1 MDIQLP
7 KYSSY
12 TPVEIELPD
21 FESPDDAARAYY
33 SYEDNPYTEMVDEAT
48 AEQEQSDPDAKPRR
62 YGLSDRELQMLTFT
76 RRREQQEERQQ
87 KQEERQQKQEERQQ
101 KQASTRRRIAGKEK
115 GAWTDMM
122 RQAYRD
128 AGVTNE
134 DMVNILV
141 AQDALESG
149 WGKST
154 VGDYNYGNITTG
166 SQWKGAYKAYYNKEY
181 GKEYKFRSYDTP
193 SDYAKDK
200 LSLLR
205 RLYQVDTGS
214 DDVDTFLKRIGGY
227 NRGGYRYIEDNKNLN
242 VIKDIY
248 KQLS

>member
-21 FESPDDAARAYY
+21 FESPEDAVRSYY
-33 SYEDNPYTEMVDEAT
+33 SYEDNPYAGMVDEAV
-48 AEQEQSDPDAKPRR
+48 AEQEQSDPDTKPRR

-76 RRREQQEERQQ
+76 RRREQ
-87 KQEERQQKQEERQQ
+87 QEERQQ

-193 SDYAKDK
+193 SDFAKDK

-205 RLYQVDTGS
+205 RLYQIDTDR
-214 DDVDTFLKRIGGY
+214 DDIDTFLKRIGGY

>member
-149 WGKST
+149 WG
-154 VGDYNYGNITTG
+154 
-166 SQWKGAYKAYYNKEY
+166 
-181 GKEYKFRSYDTP
+181 
-193 SDYAKDK
+193 
-200 LSLLR
+200 
-205 RLYQVDTGS
+205 
-214 DDVDTFLKRIGGY
+214 
-227 NRGGYRYIEDNKNLN
+227 
-242 VIKDIY
+242 
-248 KQLS
+248 

>member
-1 MDIQLP
+1 MEIQLP
-7 KYSSY
+7 NYSSY
-12 TPVEIELPD
+12 IPVEIELPD
-21 FESPDDAARAYY
+21 FESPDDATRAYY
-33 SYEDNPYTEMVDEAT
+33 SYEDNPYTEMVDEAI
-48 AEQEQSDPDAKPRR
+48 AEQEQSDPNAKPRR

-87 KQEERQQKQEERQQ
+87 RQT
-101 KQASTRRRIAGKEK
+101 STRRRIAGKEK

-154 VGDYNYGNITTG
+154 VGDYKYGNITTG
-166 SQWKGAYKAYYNKEY
+166 SQWKVAYKVYYNKEY
-181 GKEYKFRSYDTP
+181 G
-193 SDYAKDK
+193 
-200 LSLLR
+200 
-205 RLYQVDTGS
+205 
-214 DDVDTFLKRIGGY
+214 
-227 NRGGYRYIEDNKNLN
+227 
-242 VIKDIY
+242 
-248 KQLS
+248 

>member
-21 FESPDDAARAYY
+21 FESPDDAIRSYY
-33 SYEDNPYTEMVDEAT
+33 GYEDNPYAGMVDEAV
-48 AEQEQSDPDAKPRR
+48 AGQERSDPDAKPRR

-76 RRREQQEERQQ
+76 RRREQQDE
-87 KQEERQQKQEERQQ
+87 

-115 GAWTDMM
+115 GAWIEMM

-149 WGKST
+149 WGRST

-193 SDYAKDK
+193 SDFARDK

-205 RLYQVDTGS
+205 RLYQVDTDK
-214 DDVDTFLKRIGGY
+214 DDVDAFLKRIGGH
-227 NRGGYRYIEDNKNLN
+227 NRNGYRYIEYNKNLN